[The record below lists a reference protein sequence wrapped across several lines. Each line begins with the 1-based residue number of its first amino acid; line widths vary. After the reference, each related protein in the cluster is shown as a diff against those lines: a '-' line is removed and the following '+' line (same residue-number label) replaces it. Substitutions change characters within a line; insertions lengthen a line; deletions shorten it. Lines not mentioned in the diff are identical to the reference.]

1 MSNAE
6 RMRRPAAFQRVQ
18 YPCVVLPSGDRWQVL
33 YTGIDRP
40 YTVGL
45 FASREDALQDADVR
59 NDEAYFEQ
67 QAFYAAKTL
76 IESIKDRVLAE
87 ERVVARRARWR
98 FLRFLRVAWWT
109 AQGSN
114 L

>member
-1 MSNAE
+1 MTTKESDLKKLE
-6 RMRRPAAFQRVQ
+6 RMRRPAALQRVQ

-45 FASREDALQDADVR
+45 FDSREDALQDADVR

-67 QAFYAAKTL
+67 QAFYAARTL
-76 IESIKDRVLAE
+76 IESIKDRVLEE
-87 ERVVARRARWR
+87 ERGVARRARWR
-98 FLRFLRVAWWT
+98 FLSFLRVGW
-109 AQGSN
+109 
-114 L
+114 

>member
-1 MSNAE
+1 MTTRASDLKKLE
-6 RMRRPAAFQRVQ
+6 RMRRPAALQRVQ

-45 FASREDALQDADVR
+45 FDSREDALQDADVR

-76 IESIKDRVLAE
+76 IESIKDRVLEE
-87 ERVVARRARWR
+87 ERAAARRARWR
-98 FLRFLRVAWWT
+98 FLRFLRVGW
-109 AQGSN
+109 
-114 L
+114 

>member
-1 MSNAE
+1 MTTKESDLKKLE

-33 YTGIDRP
+33 FTGVDRP

-45 FASREDALQDADVR
+45 FDSREDALQDADVR

-76 IESIKDRVLAE
+76 IESIKDRVLE
-87 ERVVARRARWR
+87 EVRGVARRARWR
-98 FLRFLRVAWWT
+98 FLSFLRVGW
-109 AQGSN
+109 
-114 L
+114 